1 MSRKPGNYIFTTL
14 FPIIL
19 SSFLMTVTNLI
30 PLKTGER
37 VVSGFLVLV
46 INSILLT
53 IFIQQIPNIATTT
66 AILGIYLIGNLCID
80 FFRMFIT
87 VAMAKMHHKSEKYT
101 AVGEKVTKIAL
112 IVKRVMCFKDKP
124 VESDRL
130 SLLSIPTDD
139 LKKISKTLSPKK
151 NMVAPDD
158 ANTNFTETVKV
169 KESALPVL
177 SSRYEVDLR
186 TVRARQVEKMEEKMV
201 DDNYLTNN
209 FDDTKLTWD
218 AVATIFDRLWFIMF
232 LITKIM
238 FNAVLIGNLFYE
250 TQ

>member
-1 MSRKPGNYIFTTL
+1 
-14 FPIIL
+14 
-19 SSFLMTVTNLI
+19 
-30 PLKTGER
+30 
-37 VVSGFLVLV
+37 
-46 INSILLT
+46 
-53 IFIQQIPNIATTT
+53 
-66 AILGIYLIGNLCID
+66 
-80 FFRMFIT
+80 
-87 VAMAKMHHKSEKYT
+87 
-101 AVGEKVTKIAL
+101 
-112 IVKRVMCFKDKP
+112 
-124 VESDRL
+124 
-130 SLLSIPTDD
+130 
-139 LKKISKTLSPKK
+139 
-151 NMVAPDD
+151 
-158 ANTNFTETVKV
+158 V